1 VAQFRAGSA
10 ALIGRPNVG
19 KSTLLNAII
28 GRKLSIVTPKPQTTR
43 HRIAGVLTRPEFQ
56 IVFVDTPGLQDR
68 HRRVLN
74 RYMQRAAVSAL
85 EDADVLVLVVEALA
99 FTAEDAFVLERARRT
114 GRPLIAAVNKVD
126 RVQPKSRL
134 LPYLGSLA
142 ARAEFAAVLPLSALK
157 RTQVE
162 GLPDEIAKLLPES
175 PPLYASDQLTDQS
188 ENFRAAEII
197 REKLM
202 LRLQAELPYGITV
215 TIERFA
221 RTGDQVEIDAVV
233 WVERASHK
241 SMVIGAGGALLKTV
255 GRSARLALNRELG
268 IRAHLTLWVKVKE
281 RWADSEQALA
291 QFGYR
296 A

>member
-1 VAQFRAGSA
+1 VAAYRAGSA

-43 HRIAGVLTRPEFQ
+43 HRIAGILTRPEYQ

-74 RYMQRAAVSAL
+74 QYMHRAAVSAL
-85 EDADVLVLVVEALA
+85 HDADVLVLVVEALV
-99 FTAEDAFVLERARRT
+99 FGDEDAFVLERARRT
-114 GRPLIAAVNKVD
+114 GRPLIAVVNKVD
-126 RVQPKSRL
+126 RVRPKSRL
-134 LPYLGSLA
+134 LPYLTSLA
-142 ARAEFAAVLPLSALK
+142 ARAEFAAVVPLSALK
-157 RTQVE
+157 RTHVAS
-162 GLPDEIAKLLPES
+162 LVDEIAKLLPES
-175 PPLYASDQLTDQS
+175 PPLYAADQLTDQTR
-188 ENFRAAEII
+188 NFRAAEII

-202 LRLQAELPYGITV
+202 LRLQAELPYGVTV

-221 RTGDQVEIDAVV
+221 EEGGQAEIDAVI

-241 SMVIGAGGALLKTV
+241 AMVIGAGGALLKEV

-268 IRAHLTLWVKVKE
+268 IRAHLNLWVKVRE

-291 QFGYR
+291 ALGYH

>member
-1 VAQFRAGSA
+1 VAGYRAGFA
-10 ALIGRPNVG
+10 ALVGRPNVG

-43 HRIAGVLTRPEFQ
+43 HRIAGILTRPDYQ

-74 RYMQRAAVSAL
+74 QFMHRAAVSAL

-99 FTAEDAFVLERARRT
+99 FTAEDAFVLDRARRT

-126 RVQPKSRL
+126 RVRPRSRL
-134 LPYLGSLA
+134 LPYLEALA
-142 ARAEFAAVLPLSALK
+142 ARAKFAAVVPLSALK
-157 RTQVE
+157 RTQVAS
-162 GLPDEIAKLLPES
+162 LPDEIARLLPES
-175 PPLYASDQLTDQS
+175 PALYGADQITDQS
-188 ENFRAAEII
+188 QNFRAAEII

-202 LRLQAELPYGITV
+202 LRLQEELPYGITV
-215 TIERFA
+215 TIERCA
-221 RTGDQVEIDAVV
+221 EAGGLVEIDAVI
-233 WVERASHK
+233 WVERAGHK
-241 SMVIGAGGALLKTV
+241 AMVIGAGGALLKAV

-268 IRAHLTLWVKVKE
+268 IRAHLNLWVKVKE
-281 RWADSEQALA
+281 RWADSEQALT
-291 QFGYR
+291 QLGYR